1 MTTPTTR
8 SNRPG
13 NPAETSRAPERS
25 SPAPASDWRDRLG
38 AFFASA
44 LLALALVGCG
54 APASRYC
61 FLVSDGVVRSVDLGM
76 QVAGD
81 LYKSGHLSEAVK
93 AKLIASHDTYRP
105 IASAVV
111 AGCKVLDDSEV
122 KKADELISKMN
133 AAAGPLLADLKGI
146 GVK

>member
-1 MTTPTTR
+1 MIDPTTR

-13 NPAETSRAPERS
+13 HPANQPTETSGAPVVV
-25 SPAPASDWRDRLG
+25 SPAPAFLV
-38 AFFASA
+38 A
-44 LLALALVGCG
+44 LLALSLAGCG
-54 APASRYC
+54 VPASRYC
-61 FLVSDGVVRSVDLGM
+61 YLVSDGVVRSVDLGM

-81 LYKSGHLSEAVK
+81 LYRSGHLSEAAK

-122 KKADELISKMN
+122 EKADELITKMN
-133 AAAGPLLADLKGI
+133 AAANPLLADLKVI
-146 GVK
+146 GAK